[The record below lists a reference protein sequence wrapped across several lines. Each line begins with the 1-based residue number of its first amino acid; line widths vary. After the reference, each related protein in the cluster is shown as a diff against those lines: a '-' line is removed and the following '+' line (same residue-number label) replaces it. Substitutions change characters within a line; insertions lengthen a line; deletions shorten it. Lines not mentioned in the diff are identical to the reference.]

1 MVSAKGSLGT
11 FEPLFEHLSNV
22 VGGSF
27 PVLLA
32 PAFTTEDEFREAQ
45 EVGPGPDVTVR
56 GDSCQAETGDPLA
69 SRGRVSSTRWLA
81 TLQRLQCGRED
92 WGSGRQPERLQEL
105 SGSPGQLR
113 S

>member
-27 PVLLA
+27 AVLLA
-32 PAFTTEDEFREAQ
+32 PAFATEDEFREAQ

-56 GDSCQAETGDPLA
+56 GDSCQGGQKTGPSLFSNLRDA
-69 SRGRVSSTRWLA
+69 SFEWYLGEKNFV
-81 TLQRLQCGRED
+81 
-92 WGSGRQPERLQEL
+92 
-105 SGSPGQLR
+105 
-113 S
+113 